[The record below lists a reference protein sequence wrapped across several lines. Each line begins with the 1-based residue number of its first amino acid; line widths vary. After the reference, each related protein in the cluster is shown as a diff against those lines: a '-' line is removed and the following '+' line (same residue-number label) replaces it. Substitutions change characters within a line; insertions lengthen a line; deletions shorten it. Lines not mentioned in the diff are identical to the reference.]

1 MAKMTLDDLVTQL
14 RGAFGAELRAVALY
28 GSAAAGE
35 HNPKTSDYNV
45 LVIVDA
51 LGPERLAA
59 VSATIGAWSEAGN
72 TAPLLLTTQEWQ
84 SSADIFAMEYA
95 DILERHRLLHGALP
109 EGVRVDTP
117 HLRLQLEH
125 EAMGALL
132 QLRRGALAAGGD
144 GKALLELIER
154 SSSSMMALFRAVVR
168 LRGDAPSVDNA
179 ELCQSVAGTTGMDAA
194 PFVRVVRH
202 RRGETPLKAGDAAA
216 VVTGCLDGLQRVV
229 RYLDQFKHRA

>member
-1 MAKMTLDDLVTQL
+1 MAKMTLDVLVTQL
-14 RGAFGAELRAVALY
+14 RAAFGAELRAVALY

-35 HNPKTSDYNV
+35 HNPKTSDHNI

-59 VSATIGAWSEAGN
+59 VSATISAWSEAGN

-95 DILERHRLLHGALP
+95 DILQRHRLLHGTLP
-109 EGVRVDTP
+109 DGVRVDTQF
-117 HLRLQLEH
+117 LRLQLEH

-132 QLRRGALAAGGD
+132 QLRRGTLAAGGD
-144 GKALLELIER
+144 GKAMLALLER

-168 LRGDAPSVDNA
+168 LRGDAPSTDNA
-179 ELCQSVAGTTGMDAA
+179 ELCQSVAGTTGLDAA

-202 RRGETPLKAGDAAA
+202 RRGEATLKAGEAP
-216 VVTGCLDGLQRVV
+216 VVVSGCLDGLQRLV
-229 RYLDQFKHRA
+229 RYLDQFKQRA

>member
-1 MAKMTLDDLVTQL
+1 MAKMTLDVLVTQL
-14 RGAFGAELRAVALY
+14 RAAFGAELRAVALY

-35 HNPKTSDYNV
+35 HNPKTSDHNI

-59 VSATIGAWSEAGN
+59 VSATISAWSEAGN
-72 TAPLLLTTQEWQ
+72 AAPLLLTTQEWQ

-95 DILERHRLLHGALP
+95 DILQRHRLLHGTLP
-109 EGVRVDTP
+109 DGVRVDTQF
-117 HLRLQLEH
+117 LRLQLEH

-132 QLRRGALAAGGD
+132 QLRRGTLAAGGD
-144 GKALLELIER
+144 GKVMLALLER

-168 LRGDAPSVDNA
+168 LRGDAPSADNS
-179 ELCQSVAGTTGMDAA
+179 ELCQSVAGTTGLDAA

-202 RRGETPLKAGDAAA
+202 RRGEATLKSGEAL
-216 VVTGCLDGLQRVV
+216 VVVSGCLDGLQCVV
-229 RYLDQFKHRA
+229 RYLDQFKQRA